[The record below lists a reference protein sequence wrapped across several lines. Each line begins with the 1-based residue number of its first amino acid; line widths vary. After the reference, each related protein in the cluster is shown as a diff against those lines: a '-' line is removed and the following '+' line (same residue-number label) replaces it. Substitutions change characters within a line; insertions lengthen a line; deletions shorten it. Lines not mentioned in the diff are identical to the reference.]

1 MKVLIIEDEPLAAHR
16 LKGLLSR
23 ANPSIEVLGVLDT
36 VKASVKWLASHE
48 PPQLIFMDIH
58 LADGLGFEIFEKVEV
73 TPPVIFTT
81 AYDEYAL
88 KAFKVNSIDYILK
101 PIDEADL
108 RRSIEK
114 FKTLS
119 PPSDGQA
126 DLLGRLGAA
135 VQMLTKKHKER
146 FVTKVGEHLRFI
158 DVTDILYFFSEE
170 KATYC
175 KTQDHRAHLLDF
187 ALDKL
192 EHLIDPS
199 RYYRVNRKY
208 IVGIDAI
215 TDMIS
220 HTNSRLRIVLKGC
233 DDDNIIVA
241 RERVQ
246 DFKAW
251 LDR

>member
-119 PPSDGQA
+119 PPSHGQA

-175 KTQDHRAHLLDF
+175 KTQDHLRLERPGQLLLAAGGRGDEPRRRLVLPRPETRSRTG
-187 ALDKL
+187 ARPRGVL
-192 EHLIDPS
+192 E
-199 RYYRVNRKY
+199 
-208 IVGIDAI
+208 
-215 TDMIS
+215 
-220 HTNSRLRIVLKGC
+220 GC
-233 DDDNIIVA
+233 DGGLRRDALPTVFRAPPPD
-241 RERVQ
+241 
-246 DFKAW
+246 
-251 LDR
+251 LS